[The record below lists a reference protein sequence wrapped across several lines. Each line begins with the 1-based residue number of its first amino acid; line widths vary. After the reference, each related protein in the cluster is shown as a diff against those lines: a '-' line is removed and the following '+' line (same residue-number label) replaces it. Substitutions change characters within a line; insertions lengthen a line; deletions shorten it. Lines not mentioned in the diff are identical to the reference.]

1 MMEFLLT
8 ITVIALV
15 FVAATILVVLVAG
28 VLLRLK
34 NVAVKREAG
43 M

>member
-8 ITVIALV
+8 MTIIALV